1 MTLEKPAE
9 QRKLLT
15 LPNLL
20 SFFRILLIPA
30 IAWAYSRNPLAAA
43 GLLFLSGLTD
53 VADGWIA
60 RRFHQ
65 TSDVGK
71 VLDPIADKLTQTVML
86 LCLVSR
92 HPLML
97 LPLCL
102 LVVKEFLAAVLGLW
116 VIRRTGQVN
125 GAEWHGKAATLL
137 LYSMMTLHL
146 LWPGM
151 PIGVS
156 HGSILLCTA
165 MVLYSGVC
173 YTLKNVRLL
182 RHPQRR

>member
-1 MTLEKPAE
+1 MNLEKPAE
-9 QRKLLT
+9 QSKLLT

-20 SFFRILLIPA
+20 SLFRMLLIPV
-30 IAWAYSRNPLAAA
+30 IAWAYTRNPLSAA
-43 GLLFLSGLTD
+43 GLLFLSGMTD

-60 RRFHQ
+60 RHFQQ

-86 LCLVSR
+86 ICLVAR

-102 LVVKEFLAAVLGLW
+102 LVVKEFVAAVLGLW

-125 GAEWHGKAATLL
+125 GAEWHGKAATAL
-137 LYSMMTLHL
+137 LYTMMGLHL

-151 PIGVS
+151 PAGVS
-156 HGSILLCTA
+156 HGSILLCTG

-173 YTLKNVRLL
+173 YTLKNLRLL
-182 RHPQRR
+182 RQPQRR